1 MIIRKTQQ
9 PSNYPSNSIY
19 ESYTESSSGV
29 YNCNYINGLSSSFN
43 IITGTANS
51 GTIGATGS
59 TSAHLGMA
67 EENRIGNKLSVANG
81 GIVIGKGVTKVK
93 ISANLNVQ
101 IHAALNGMM
110 SFHIFKNGTRIDSN
124 YIVQEAAKYYYI
136 SIPIPTYILN
146 VQEGDILSLY
156 MDTPVSC
163 TLHNDMYGKTQ
174 MTVEV
179 IG

>member
-9 PSNYPSNSIY
+9 PSNYPSNSVH

-29 YNCNYINGLSSSFN
+29 YNCNYINGLSSSIN
-43 IITGTANS
+43 IITGTSNS
-51 GTIGATGS
+51 GTINATSS
-59 TSAHLGMA
+59 TPTFLSMTL
-67 EENRIGNKLSVANG
+67 ENSIGNKLTINDGA
-81 GIVIGKGVTKVK
+81 ILIGRGVTKVK

-101 IHAALNGMM
+101 LHASLNGMM
-110 SFHIFKNGTRIDSN
+110 SFHIFKNDTRINSN
-124 YIVQEAAKYYYI
+124 YIVQQAGQYYYI

-146 VQEGDILSLY
+146 VQEGDKLSLRI
-156 MDTPVSC
+156 DTPVNCS
-163 TLHNDMYGKTQ
+163 LHNDMYGKTQ

>member
-19 ESYTESSSGV
+19 ESYTESTTGV
-29 YNCNYINGLSSSFN
+29 YNCNYINGLSSSIN
-43 IITGTANS
+43 IITGTSNS

-59 TSAHLGMA
+59 TPAFLSMV
-67 EENRIGNKLSVANG
+67 EENRIGNKLSIVDG
-81 GIVIGKGVTKVK
+81 GILIGKGVTKVK

-110 SFHIFKNGTRIDSN
+110 SFHIFKNGVRINSN
-124 YIVQEAAKYYYI
+124 YIVQEAAKYYYL
-136 SIPIPTYILN
+136 SIAIPTYILE
-146 VQEGDILSLY
+146 VQEGDLLSLR
-156 MDTPVSC
+156 MDTPVNC
-163 TLHNDMYGKTQ
+163 ALHNDMYGKTQ